1 VASIAATVDV
11 TTIGTQTG
19 VAAVDFSCTQG
30 PGARGVNECKGSFLF
45 EGTIHGK
52 TGTYRADMFD
62 WIAGGEDVFT
72 SAKFQMVAGSGT
84 GGFSNL
90 ITIGGDLLRDEAA
103 GAVGAFVGELE
114 FEVIVIPPSTLT
126 EFTVSELFVME
137 AEGTITI
144 EELVAELNLRAASK

>member
-1 VASIAATVDV
+1 MDS
-11 TTIGTQTG
+11 
-19 VAAVDFSCTQG
+19 SCTLG
-30 PGARGVNECKGSFLF
+30 TGARGVNECKGSFLF
-45 EGTIHGK
+45 DGTIHGK

-62 WIAGGEDVFT
+62 WTAGGEDAFT
-72 SAKFQMVAGSGT
+72 SAKFQIVRGSGT

-90 ITIGGDLLRDEAA
+90 VTLGGDPLHDAAA
-103 GAVGAFVGELE
+103 GAVGALVGELE

-144 EELVAELNLRAASK
+144 EELVA